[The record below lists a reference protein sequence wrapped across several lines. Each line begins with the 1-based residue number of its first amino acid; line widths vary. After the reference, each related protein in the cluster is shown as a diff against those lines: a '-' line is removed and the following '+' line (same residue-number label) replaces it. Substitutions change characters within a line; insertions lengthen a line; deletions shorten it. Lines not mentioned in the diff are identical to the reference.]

1 MVSSCCLDQLNLL
14 STDDFRIMNRIPR
27 VLKVPG
33 VISQFEEDQQSMSR
47 KRVIIVSNQLPLR
60 ASRDSV
66 SNEWRFEFDENDLLA
81 QLKDAFPP
89 DTEVRYVGTLKADV
103 DVADQDEV
111 AQILQEKFS
120 CETIFLP
127 VDMQNKFYHGFCK
140 HYLWPLF
147 HYMMPTTGSNGV
159 RFDRSQWQAYVSANK
174 IFADKVLE
182 VIDRDDEDEDHVWL
196 HDYHLMALPT
206 FLRRRSKRVKLGFF
220 LHSPFPSSDVYK
232 TLPVRDDILRALLN
246 CDLIGFHTFDY
257 ARHFLSSCRRILGLH
272 SESNRGHIALEYYG
286 RTVTIKILPAGIHMD
301 QLESVMSEES
311 TVRKAKEL
319 KEKYE
324 GKTLMVGVD
333 DLDVFKGIAQ
343 KFSAM
348 GELLETNR
356 ELRGKVVLVQITNP
370 ARSLGRDVQ
379 EVLDEANSIAKE
391 VNKRYG
397 EPGYEPIVFIK
408 GPVTTQEKLA
418 YYAIAEY
425 CVVTPVRDGM
435 NLVPY
440 KYTACRQGCPVLDKA
455 LGVDENSPPKNSVI
469 IVSEFIGC
477 SPSLSGAI
485 RVNPWNISEL
495 ANSMYS
501 AIDLPETEKHLRHEK
516 HYKYISSHD
525 VAYWARSFD
534 QDLERAC
541 RDHYHKRYWE
551 IGLGLAFRLVAL
563 EPNFR
568 KLLGDILNSAY
579 KRTNSRLILL
589 DYDGTMMPPTSVNKG
604 PSHEVI
610 SVLNRLC
617 DEPKNIVFI
626 VSGRDR
632 DTLSKWFSSCEKL
645 GIAAEHGYFTRWT
658 RDSPW
663 ETYRL
668 MDLSWKEV
676 VEPIM
681 QLYMEATDGS
691 SIENKE
697 SAMVWHHQEADPD
710 FGLFQAKELHDH
722 LENVLANEPVVVKRG
737 QQIVEVKP
745 QGLSKGIVVENLIST
760 MRSRGKSPDF
770 LLCIGDDRS
779 DEDMFESIARSSA
792 NPTLP
797 AIAEIFACTVG
808 QKPSMAK
815 YFVDDI
821 VDVIGLLRG
830 IAEASVQPNSL

>member
-1 MVSSCCLDQLNLL
+1 MVSSCCLDQFNML
-14 STDDFRIMNRIPR
+14 STDDFRVMNRIPR
-27 VLKVPG
+27 VMKVPG
-33 VISQFEEDQQSMSR
+33 VVSEFEDDDQQSVRR
-47 KRVIIVSNQLPLR
+47 KRVIVVSNQLPLR
-60 ASRDSV
+60 AWRDSV
-66 SNEWRFEFDENDLLA
+66 SGEWCFEFDENELLA

-89 DTEVRYVGTLKADV
+89 DTEVRYVGTLRADV
-103 DVADQDEV
+103 DAADQDAV
-111 AQILQEKFS
+111 AQVLRDKLS

-127 VDMQNKFYHGFCK
+127 VEMRNLFYHGFCK

-147 HYMMPTTGSNGV
+147 HYMMPMPGTDGV
-159 RFDRSQWQAYVSANK
+159 RFDRAQWAAYVSANK

-182 VIDRDDEDEDHVWL
+182 VMFRDDEDGDHVWV

-206 FLRRRSKRVKLGFF
+206 FLRRRCNRVKLGFF
-220 LHSPFPSSDVYK
+220 LHSPFPSSDIYK

-257 ARHFLSSCRRILGLH
+257 ARHFLSCCRRILGLH

-286 RTVTIKILPAGIHMD
+286 RPVTIKILPAGIHMG
-301 QLESVMSEES
+301 QLGSVIAEEN
-311 TVRKAKEL
+311 TLRMVKEL
-319 KEKYE
+319 KDRFQ
-324 GKTLMVGVD
+324 GRILMIGVD
-333 DLDVFKGIAQ
+333 DLDTFKGIPQ
-343 KFSAM
+343 KFSAI
-348 GELLETNR
+348 GELLDRNH

-379 EVLDEANSIAKE
+379 LLLDEANGIAKE
-391 VNKRYG
+391 VNAKYG
-397 EPGYEPIVFIK
+397 KPGYEPIVFMK
-408 GPVTTQEKLA
+408 GPITTREKLA
-418 YYAIAEY
+418 YYAVAEY

-440 KYTACRQGCPVLDKA
+440 KYTVCRQGCPALDKA

-485 RVNPWNISEL
+485 RVNPWDITEM
-495 ANSMYS
+495 ATAMCT
-501 AIDLPETEKHLRHEK
+501 AITLPDTEKHLRHEK

-525 VAYWARSFD
+525 VSYWARSFD
-534 QDLERAC
+534 QDLVRAC
-541 RDHYHKRYWE
+541 RDHYHKRYWRV
-551 IGLGLAFRLVAL
+551 GLGFAFRLVAM

-568 KLLGDILNSAY
+568 KLLGDTLNSAY
-579 KRTNSRLILL
+579 RITNSRLILL
-589 DYDGTMMPPTSVNKG
+589 DYDGTMMPPASVNKG

-617 DEPKNIVFI
+617 SDPKNIVFI

-632 DTLSKWFSSCEKL
+632 GTLSKWFSSCEKL
-645 GIAAEHGYFTRWT
+645 GIAAEHGYFIRWT

-663 ETYRL
+663 ETSHS

-681 QLYMEATDGS
+681 QLYTETTDGS
-691 SIENKE
+691 CIENKE
-697 SAMVWHHQEADPD
+697 TAVVWHYQDADPD
-710 FGLFQAKELHDH
+710 FGLWQAKELHDH
-722 LENVLANEPVVVKRG
+722 LESVLANDPVVVKTG
-737 QQIVEVKP
+737 EHIVEVKP
-745 QGLSKGIVVENLIST
+745 QGVSKGIVVENVISS
-760 MRSRGKSPDF
+760 MRSKGKAPDF

-792 NPTLP
+792 DPILPT
-797 AIAEIFACTVG
+797 IAEVFACTVG
-808 QKPSMAK
+808 LKPSRAK
-815 YFVDDI
+815 YYVDDI

-830 IAEASVQPNSL
+830 VPEASVLPN

>member
-1 MVSSCCLDQLNLL
+1 
-14 STDDFRIMNRIPR
+14 MNRIPR
-27 VLKVPG
+27 VMKVPG
-33 VISQFEEDQQSMSR
+33 VISQFEEDQHTMFQ
-47 KRVIIVSNQLPLR
+47 KRVIVVSNQLPLR

-66 SNEWRFEFDENDLLA
+66 SNGWRFEFDENDLLA

-103 DVADQDEV
+103 DAADQDEV
-111 AQILQEKFS
+111 AQLLHEKFS

-127 VDMQNKFYHGFCK
+127 VDMRNKFYHGFCK

-147 HYMMPTTGSNGV
+147 HYMLPMTGSNGG
-159 RFDRSQWQAYVSANK
+159 RFDRSQWQAYMSVNK
-174 IFADKVLE
+174 IFAAKVFE
-182 VIDRDDEDEDHVWL
+182 VIDRDDEDEDHVWV

-206 FLRRRSKRVKLGFF
+206 FLRRRSNRVKLGFF
-220 LHSPFPSSDVYK
+220 LHSPFPSSDIYK

-246 CDLIGFHTFDY
+246 CDVIGFHTYDY

-324 GKTLMVGVD
+324 GKIMMVGVD
-333 DLDVFKGIAQ
+333 DLDLFKGITQ

-348 GELLETNR
+348 GELLETNP

-370 ARSLGRDVQ
+370 ARSSGRDVQ
-379 EVLDEANSIAKE
+379 DVLDEANSIAKE
-391 VNKRYG
+391 VNEKYG
-397 EPGYEPIVFIK
+397 ETGYEPIVFIQ

-418 YYAIAEY
+418 YYAIAEC
-425 CVVTPVRDGM
+425 CVITPVRDGM

-440 KYTACRQGCPVLDKA
+440 KYTVCRQGCPVLDKA
-455 LGVDENSPPKNSVI
+455 LGVHEDSTPKNSVI
-469 IVSEFIGC
+469 LVSEFIGC

-485 RVNPWNISEL
+485 RVNPWNISEM
-495 ANSMYS
+495 ASAMYS
-501 AIDLPETEKHLRHEK
+501 AIGLPATEKHLRHEK

-525 VAYWARSFD
+525 VAYWAQSFD

-541 RDHYHKRYWE
+541 RDHYHKRYWR

-563 EPNFR
+563 EPSFR
-568 KLLGDILNSAY
+568 KLLGDTLNMGY
-579 KRTNSRLILL
+579 RRTNSRLILL
-589 DYDGTMMPPTSVNKG
+589 DYDGTMMPPSSVNKG
-604 PSHEVI
+604 PSEEVI
-610 SVLNRLC
+610 SVLNQLC
-617 DEPKNIVFI
+617 DDPKNIVFI

-632 DTLSKWFSSCEKL
+632 DTLSNWFSSCQKL

-658 RDSPW
+658 RDSLW
-663 ETYRL
+663 ETYRA

-691 SIENKE
+691 YIENKE
-697 SAMVWHHQEADPD
+697 SAIVWHHQDADPD
-710 FGLFQAKELHDH
+710 FGLWQAKELNDH

-792 NPTLP
+792 DPTLP
-797 AIAEIFACTVG
+797 TIAEIFACTVG

-815 YFVDDI
+815 YYVDDI
-821 VDVIGLLRG
+821 VEVIGLLRG
-830 IAEASVQPNSL
+830 IAEASVQPNLQ

>member
-1 MVSSCCLDQLNLL
+1 
-14 STDDFRIMNRIPR
+14 MNRIPR
-27 VLKVPG
+27 VMMVPG
-33 VISQFEEDQQSMSR
+33 VVSQFEEEDQQTMSR

-60 ASRDSV
+60 AFWDSV
-66 SNEWRFEFDENDLLA
+66 SNQWRFEFDENNLYA
-81 QLKDAFPP
+81 ELKDSFPP

-111 AQILQEKFS
+111 AQVLHEKFN

-127 VDMQNKFYHGFCK
+127 VDMQKKFYHGFCK

-147 HYMMPTTGSNGV
+147 HYMMPMTGSDGV
-159 RFDRSQWQAYVSANK
+159 CFDRSQWQAYMSANK

-182 VIDRDDEDEDHVWL
+182 VTDRDDEDEDHVWI

-206 FLRRRSKRVKLGFF
+206 FLRRRSYRVKLGFF

-286 RTVTIKILPAGIHMD
+286 RTVTIKILPAGIHMG

-311 TVRKAKEL
+311 TVRMAKEL

-324 GKTLMVGVD
+324 GKILMVGVD
-333 DLDVFKGIAQ
+333 DLDLFKGISQ

-348 GELLETNR
+348 GELLETNQ

-379 EVLDEANSIAKE
+379 EVLDEANSIAME
-391 VNKRYG
+391 VNEKYG

-408 GPVTTQEKLA
+408 GPVMTQEKLA

-440 KYTACRQGCPVLDKA
+440 KYTVCRQGSPVLDKA

-485 RVNPWNISEL
+485 RVNPWNICEM
-495 ANSMYS
+495 ANAMYS
-501 AIDLPETEKHLRHEK
+501 AIELPDTEKHLRHEK

-525 VAYWARSFD
+525 VAYWAQSFD

-541 RDHYHKRYWE
+541 RDHYHKRYWR

-568 KLLGDILNSAY
+568 KLFGDALNSAY
-579 KRTNSRLILL
+579 
-589 DYDGTMMPPTSVNKG
+589 
-604 PSHEVI
+604 
-610 SVLNRLC
+610 
-617 DEPKNIVFI
+617 
-626 VSGRDR
+626 
-632 DTLSKWFSSCEKL
+632 
-645 GIAAEHGYFTRWT
+645 
-658 RDSPW
+658 
-663 ETYRL
+663 
-668 MDLSWKEV
+668 
-676 VEPIM
+676 
-681 QLYMEATDGS
+681 
-691 SIENKE
+691 
-697 SAMVWHHQEADPD
+697 
-710 FGLFQAKELHDH
+710 
-722 LENVLANEPVVVKRG
+722 
-737 QQIVEVKP
+737 
-745 QGLSKGIVVENLIST
+745 
-760 MRSRGKSPDF
+760 
-770 LLCIGDDRS
+770 
-779 DEDMFESIARSSA
+779 
-792 NPTLP
+792 
-797 AIAEIFACTVG
+797 
-808 QKPSMAK
+808 
-815 YFVDDI
+815 
-821 VDVIGLLRG
+821 
-830 IAEASVQPNSL
+830 

>member
-14 STDDFRIMNRIPR
+14 STDDFRVMNRIPR
-27 VLKVPG
+27 VMKVSG
-33 VISQFEEDQQSMSR
+33 VISDFGEDQQAMPR

-60 ASRDSV
+60 AWRDSV
-66 SNEWRFEFDENDLLA
+66 SNEWCFEFDENDLLA
-81 QLKDAFPP
+81 LLRDAFPP

-103 DVADQDEV
+103 DTADQEEV
-111 AQILQEKFS
+111 AQVLHDKFS

-127 VDMQNKFYHGFCK
+127 VDMRNEFYHGFCK

-147 HYMMPTTGSNGV
+147 HYMMPMTGNDGG
-159 RFDRSQWQAYVSANK
+159 RFDRSQWMAYVSANR

-182 VIDRDDEDEDHVWL
+182 VTDRDDEDEDHVWV

-206 FLRRRSKRVKLGFF
+206 FLRRRSNRVKLGFF
-220 LHSPFPSSDVYK
+220 LHSPFPSSDMYK
-232 TLPVRDDILRALLN
+232 TLPVRDEILRALLN

-286 RTVTIKILPAGIHMD
+286 RTVTIKILPAGIHMG
-301 QLESVMSEES
+301 QLESMMSEES
-311 TVRKAKEL
+311 TLRMAKEL
-319 KEKYE
+319 KHKYE
-324 GKTLMVGVD
+324 GKIMMVGVD
-333 DLDVFKGIAQ
+333 DLDLFKGIPQ

-348 GELLETNR
+348 GELLETNL

-379 EVLDEANSIAKE
+379 QLLDEANSIAKE
-391 VNKRYG
+391 VNNKYG
-397 EPGYEPIVFIK
+397 EPGYQPIVFLK

-418 YYAIAEY
+418 YYAVAEF

-440 KYTACRQGCPVLDKA
+440 KYTVCRQGCPALDKA

-485 RVNPWNISEL
+485 RVNPWNIDEM
-495 ANSMYS
+495 ANAMYR
-501 AIDLPETEKHLRHEK
+501 AIDLSETEKHLRHEK

-534 QDLERAC
+534 QDLVRAC
-541 RDHYHKRYWE
+541 RDHYHKRYWRV
-551 IGLGLAFRLVAL
+551 GLGLAFRLVAL

-568 KLLGDILNSAY
+568 KLLGDTLNSAY
-579 KRTNSRLILL
+579 KITSSRLILL

-617 DEPKNIVFI
+617 DDPKNIVFI

-645 GIAAEHGYFTRWT
+645 GIAAEHGYITRWT
-658 RDSPW
+658 RDSAW
-663 ETYRL
+663 ETYRSV
-668 MDLSWKEV
+668 DLSWKEV

-691 SIENKE
+691 CIENKE
-697 SAMVWHHQEADPD
+697 SAVVWHHQDADPD

-737 QQIVEVKP
+737 QHIVEVKP
-745 QGLSKGIVVENLIST
+745 QGLSKGIVAENLISS
-760 MRSRGKSPDF
+760 MRSKGKSPDF

-815 YFVDDI
+815 YYVDDI
-821 VDVIGLLRG
+821 VEVIGLLRG
-830 IAEASVQPNSL
+830 IPEATVQPN

>member
-1 MVSSCCLDQLNLL
+1 
-14 STDDFRIMNRIPR
+14 MNRIPR
-27 VLKVPG
+27 VMRVPG
-33 VISQFEEDQQSMSR
+33 GISQFEEDQQTTSR
-47 KRVIIVSNQLPLR
+47 ERVIIVSNQLPLR

-66 SNEWRFEFDENDLLA
+66 SNEWHFEFDENDLLA

-103 DVADQDEV
+103 DVADQNVV
-111 AQILQEKFS
+111 AQVLHEKFS

-127 VDMQNKFYHGFCK
+127 VDLQNKFYHGFCK

-147 HYMMPTTGSNGV
+147 HYMMPMNGSNGV
-159 RFDRSQWQAYVSANK
+159 CFDRSQWQAYVSANK

-182 VIDRDDEDEDHVWL
+182 VTDRDDHEDEDHVWV

-206 FLRRRSKRVKLGFF
+206 FLRRRSHRVKLGFF
-220 LHSPFPSSDVYK
+220 IHTPFPSSDIYK

-286 RTVTIKILPAGIHMD
+286 RTVTIKILPAGIHMG
-301 QLESVMSEES
+301 QIESVMSEES

-324 GKTLMVGVD
+324 GKIMMVGVD
-333 DLDVFKGIAQ
+333 DLDLLKGITQ

-348 GELLETNR
+348 GELLEMNQ

-379 EVLDEANSIAKE
+379 GVLDEANRIAKE
-391 VNKRYG
+391 VNNKYG
-397 EPGYEPIVFIK
+397 EKGYEPIVFIK

-418 YYAIAEY
+418 YYAIAQC
-425 CVVTPVRDGM
+425 CVITPVRDGM

-440 KYTACRQGCPVLDKA
+440 KYTVCRQGCPVLDKS
-455 LGVDENSPPKNSVI
+455 LGDGENLAPKNSVI
-469 IVSEFIGC
+469 LVSEFIGC

-485 RVNPWNISEL
+485 RVNPWNISEM
-495 ANSMYS
+495 ASAMHA
-501 AIDLPETEKHLRHEK
+501 AIDLPATEKHLRHEK

-541 RDHYHKRYWE
+541 RDHYHKRYWR

-568 KLLGDILNSAY
+568 KLLGEALNSAY

-589 DYDGTMMPPTSVNKG
+589 DYDGTMMPPTSVNNG

-610 SVLNRLC
+610 SVVNRLC
-617 DEPKNIVFI
+617 DDPKNIVFI

-632 DTLSKWFSSCEKL
+632 DTLSKWFFSCQKL

-658 RDSPW
+658 RDSLW
-663 ETYRL
+663 ETYRS

-681 QLYMEATDGS
+681 QHYMEATDGS
-691 SIENKE
+691 FIENKE
-697 SAMVWHHQEADPD
+697 SALVWHHQDADPD
-710 FGLFQAKELHDH
+710 FGLCQAKELHDH

-745 QGLSKGIVVENLIST
+745 QGLSKGIVVENVIST
-760 MRSRGKSPDF
+760 IRSRGKSPDF

-815 YFVDDI
+815 YYVDDI
-821 VDVIGLLRG
+821 VEVIGLLRG
-830 IAEASVQPNSL
+830 ITEASVQPNLQ

>member
-1 MVSSCCLDQLNLL
+1 MVSSYCLDQLNLL
-14 STDDFRIMNRIPR
+14 STDDFGIMKRIPR
-27 VLKVPG
+27 VMKVPG
-33 VISQFEEDQQSMSR
+33 VISEFEEDQQTKSL

-60 ASRDSV
+60 ASRDLF

-81 QLKDAFPP
+81 LLKEAVPP
-89 DTEVRYVGTLKADV
+89 DTEVRYVGTLKADI

-111 AQILQEKFS
+111 AHVLREKFS

-147 HYMMPTTGSNGV
+147 HYMMPRTGSDGV

-182 VIDRDDEDEDHVWL
+182 VTDRDDEDEDHVWV

-206 FLRRRSKRVKLGFF
+206 FLRRRSHRVKLGFF
-220 LHSPFPSSDVYK
+220 LHSPFPSSDIYK
-232 TLPVRDDILRALLN
+232 ALPVRDDILRALLN

-272 SESNRGHIALEYYG
+272 SESNRGYIALEYYG
-286 RTVTIKILPAGIHMD
+286 RTVTIKILPAGIHMG
-301 QLESVMSEES
+301 QLESVMSEDS
-311 TVRKAKEL
+311 TVKKAKEL

-324 GKTLMVGVD
+324 GKIMMVGVD
-333 DLDVFKGIAQ
+333 DLDLFKGITQ

-348 GELLETNR
+348 GELLETNQ

-370 ARSLGRDVQ
+370 ARSSGQDVQ
-379 EVLDEANSIAKE
+379 EVLDEANRIAKE
-391 VNKRYG
+391 VNNKYG
-397 EPGYEPIVFIK
+397 QPGYEPIVFIK
-408 GPVTTQEKLA
+408 GPVTTQEKFA
-418 YYAIAEY
+418 YYAIAEC

-440 KYTACRQGCPVLDKA
+440 KYTACKQGCPVLDKA

-469 IVSEFIGC
+469 LVSEFIGC

-485 RVNPWNISEL
+485 RVNPWNTSEM
-495 ANSMYS
+495 ASAMYS
-501 AIDLPETEKHLRHEK
+501 AIDLPETEKQMRHEK

-525 VAYWARSFD
+525 VAYWARSFI

-541 RDHYHKRYWE
+541 KDHYHKRYWR

-568 KLLGDILNSAY
+568 KLLGDTLNSAY

-617 DEPKNIVFI
+617 DDPKNIVFI

-663 ETYRL
+663 ETNRS

-697 SAMVWHHQEADPD
+697 TALVWHHQDADPD

-760 MRSRGKSPDF
+760 MRGRGKSPDF

-797 AIAEIFACTVG
+797 TIAEIFACTVG

-815 YFVDDI
+815 YYVDDI
-821 VDVIGLLRG
+821 VEVIGLLRG
-830 IAEASVQPNSL
+830 IAEASVQPN